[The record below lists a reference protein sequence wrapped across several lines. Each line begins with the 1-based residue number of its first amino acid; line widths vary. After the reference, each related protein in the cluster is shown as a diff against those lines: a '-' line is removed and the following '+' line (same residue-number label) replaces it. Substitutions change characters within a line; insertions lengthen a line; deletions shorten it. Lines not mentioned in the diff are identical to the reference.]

1 MRLMMFNGVI
11 LGAIATASTSAVA
24 QIIPDTTLGNE
35 SSTVTQG
42 VIKELP
48 SAVIQG
54 GAIRGSNLFHSF
66 QEFNI
71 NSGQGAYFTSTP
83 QIENILTRV
92 TGNNPSN
99 ILGKLGVLGN
109 ANLFLM
115 NPKGIIFGPN
125 ASLDLG
131 GSFLATT
138 ASSIVFSDRTQ
149 FSATPEATPALLSV
163 NLPVGLGFGSTPG
176 SIINQSRAS
185 VSNIPTPVGLAVSPG
200 KTLALIGGDVI
211 LNGGIVTAPGGK
223 GELGS
228 VQSQGEVSLNSNP
241 QAWTIGYTD
250 IKEFGHI
257 QLSEAAEVNTT
268 GDRGGEIT
276 VQARSLQLS
285 DKSRLIS
292 LTQGSQDGGAIA
304 INATDSVTITGN
316 GNYAETLQQFASG
329 NVGPSDLIN
338 GVYSLAFGTG
348 AAGDIAINTSSFLAQ
363 NGVFL
368 LASTFASGAGGNLTL
383 NATNSVELRAA
394 SLFTGNAVGSSGDA
408 GSLTIKTSFF
418 KAEDI
423 GLASTTN
430 FGQGKAGSLNVN
442 ALELIELVGDNV
454 IIFGGTRLIVTGLLT
469 SASGTLKGG
478 DLNVQTEKLI
488 VRNGANI
495 GSNTIGNGTGGNI
508 KINATESTEII
519 GESPDRIF
527 NSSITAYG
535 ANQGGNL
542 QLTTG
547 NLNIKDGGNI
557 SVGSQSNAGNLEIVA
572 DSINLD
578 NTASILAR
586 SISGE
591 GGNMRIGTSQLQMR
605 HSSFISATA
614 GLLGGKGN
622 GGNININTDTL
633 VGLEDS
639 RIVANAFSGNGGNIS
654 ITTQGRFLSPDSKI
668 TASSV
673 LGVDGV
679 VEVRTF
685 GFDVKNSL
693 VSLTSKVVSPEEVVV
708 SSCLARRNAEEGSF
722 TVTGTGGLPRTPYDA
737 MSSWYELATVRQ
749 EDGKNSSSS
758 SLVPPDSSQLSRSW
772 KLGDRIVEAQGI
784 VVLPDGRKLLGTL
797 PSANLSQASAQVC
810 HQD

>member
-1 MRLMMFNGVI
+1 MRLMMFCGVI
-11 LGAIATASTSAVA
+11 LGAIATISNSAVA
-24 QIIPDTTLGNE
+24 QIIPDTRLGNE

-48 SAVIQG
+48 SAIIQG

-679 VEVRTF
+679 V
-685 GFDVKNSL
+685 
-693 VSLTSKVVSPEEVVV
+693 
-708 SSCLARRNAEEGSF
+708 
-722 TVTGTGGLPRTPYDA
+722 
-737 MSSWYELATVRQ
+737 
-749 EDGKNSSSS
+749 
-758 SLVPPDSSQLSRSW
+758 
-772 KLGDRIVEAQGI
+772 
-784 VVLPDGRKLLGTL
+784 
-797 PSANLSQASAQVC
+797 
-810 HQD
+810 